1 VVPPPLLLLLLPLL
15 LLLQSARDIVLQ
27 EVPEG
32 MSGHILVIGMPR
44 SQEALLALL
53 APLRSR

>member
-1 VVPPPLLLLLLPLL
+1 MVLLLLLLLL
-15 LLLQSARDIVLQ
+15 CCCVLLQSARDIVLHDVPQ
-27 EVPEG
+27 E
-32 MSGHILVIGMPR
+32 MSGHILVVGVPR